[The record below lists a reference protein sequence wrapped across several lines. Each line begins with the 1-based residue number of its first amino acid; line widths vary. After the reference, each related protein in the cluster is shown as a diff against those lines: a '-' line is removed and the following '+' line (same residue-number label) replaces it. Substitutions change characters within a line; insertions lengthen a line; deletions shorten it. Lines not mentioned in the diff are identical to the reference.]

1 MNEYSK
7 LCALLKVMYQNL
19 WTLHHNL
26 DGDPAWKGNHEWL
39 ADWYAKCE
47 DQADHLIE
55 IGLQL
60 GYKEPTITEALL
72 LYPAISTDNR
82 KLPDTQR
89 LAYEY
94 MEQLMAQLDKARAD
108 QPADVDNEIQAY
120 QHEWRLEMY
129 KLSHAMGKPAPEED
143 ED

>member
-1 MNEYSK
+1 MNEYQRL
-7 LCALLKVMYQNL
+7 LCLLKVVYQNI

-39 ADWYAKCE
+39 AEWYGKCE

-60 GYKEPTITEALL
+60 GYKEPTIAESLM
-72 LYPAISTDNR
+72 LYPAIPTDNR
-82 KLPDTQR
+82 QLPDTQR
-89 LAYEY
+89 MAYEY
-94 MEQLMAQLDKARAD
+94 MGQLMAQFDKARAG
-108 QPADVDNEIQAY
+108 QPADVDNEMQAY

-129 KLSHAMGKPAPEED
+129 KLSHATGKATTKED
-143 ED
+143 DE